1 MSQQSLTATLLIQQY
16 PALISQ
22 NQLAKIFG
30 QHVQTIRRL
39 ARAGLLPFQNVSIS
53 GLEKK
58 YKLEDVIRYLENPPI
73 TTVKRRGRP
82 VGSKNS
88 ITKQPLL
95 RKRSG
100 LMNMVHGS
108 DPTQ

>member
-22 NQLAKIFG
+22 DQVAQIFG

-58 YKLEDVIRYLENPPI
+58 YKLEDIIKYLENPPI
-73 TTVKRRGRP
+73 ATATNKRRGRP
-82 VGSKNS
+82 VGSKN
-88 ITKQPLL
+88 KQEIH
-95 RKRSG
+95 KA
-100 LMNMVHGS
+100 
-108 DPTQ
+108 